1 MTDRSNIDF
10 PGKLGDLSTGRNV
23 TPFQIA
29 YAGTRW
35 KRHNLYC
42 PKANLL
48 FGFTPKAGCSTIAK
62 LFFYNA
68 EGHELRHFQEWPH
81 RYRLDYQRKAPTRL
95 SSWLSH
101 RPVKI
106 KFVRDPFA
114 RAVSCYTHMM
124 RTKLIQYM
132 VKVEGLG
139 IRPGAGRDRQSRL
152 PSFSEFLDWLETIRL
167 EFANPHFGLQRIP
180 FERTVFRYDYVVK
193 IEQMQERITEIN
205 ASLDVPLTVPKELL
219 ASRHHLTR
227 RAHDGS
233 FVGETPYYDL
243 GISADGRNAPPYA
256 SFYNETLARKVQKLF
271 SKDIELYNHRES
283 FDHILQR

>member
-1 MTDRSNIDF
+1 MADRNNTDF
-10 PGKLGDLSTGRNV
+10 PGKLGDFSTGRTV

-42 PKANLL
+42 PKTNLL

-68 EGHELRHFQEWPH
+68 EDHELGRFLEWPH
-81 RYRLDYQRKAPTRL
+81 RYRLDYQRKVPTKL
-95 SSWLSH
+95 SSWLSQ

-106 KFVRDPFA
+106 KFVRDPFS

-132 VKVEGLG
+132 VKIDDSA
-139 IRPGAGRDRQSRL
+139 IRPYSDGDKRSGL

-180 FERTVFRYDYVVK
+180 FERSVFRYDYVVK

-205 ASLDVPLTVPKELL
+205 ASLDIPLTVPDELL
-219 ASRHHLTR
+219 ASRHHLAR
-227 RAHDGS
+227 RGYDGS

-256 SFYNETLARKVQKLF
+256 SFYNKRLAEKVRKLF
-271 SKDIELYNHRES
+271 RKDIELYHYQES
-283 FDHILQR
+283 FDHIFER